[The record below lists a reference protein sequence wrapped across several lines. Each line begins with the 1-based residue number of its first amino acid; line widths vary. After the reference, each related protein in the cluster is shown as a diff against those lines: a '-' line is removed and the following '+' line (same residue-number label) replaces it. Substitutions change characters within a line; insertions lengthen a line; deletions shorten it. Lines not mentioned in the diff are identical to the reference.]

1 MTGVSHARLHLTRTP
16 RIAHAARR
24 IQGNA
29 EAGRDGAG
37 ASHRPEGADGH
48 AGPHGRPAPLPGK
61 QQRDSSHC
69 IKAMKVKHPRNA
81 PKAGPDRNPSQEPT
95 DRPQRPIPSP
105 PGSESA
111 SLEGRTA
118 LPCTSSL
125 VAAVDDSTSACLAG
139 SCRLLRRYPRRNTTR
154 DLRGGRTAHGRPC
167 IEEVPVHRSALRR
180 SLSSADCT

>member
-1 MTGVSHARLHLTRTP
+1 MTGVSHARLHPTRTP

-29 EAGRDGAG
+29 EAGRDVAG

-81 PKAGPDRNPSQEPT
+81 PKAGPGRNPSQEPT

-139 SCRLLRRYPRRNTTR
+139 SCRLLRRYPRRNTTPVSSR
-154 DLRGGRTAHGRPC
+154 HRP
-167 IEEVPVHRSALRR
+167 RSRLDRFG
-180 SLSSADCT
+180 STG